1 MFQVKHSNKFAD
13 LTGISG
19 RMEKIMNELMALNT
33 TELSN
38 KKLVTQFTRINKAI
52 ETGNESK
59 WTIADSIKTIVVD
72 ELYTEDFETEKKL
85 ADAFGMSRS
94 NLNKMKNASI
104 YHDEIVELSDW
115 TVTKIMEILVIPKD
129 AVEQFLVDYDVK
141 STDSVKTIREAVLA
155 WKEDTSVVAESEV
168 VDNEETEETEDAEN
182 ESSTSNNS
190 ESEVFD
196 HNAEKYVSFFTFI
209 NTLSE
214 DEIKHLIKVMKNDGI
229 GDSYALEEVEKLW
242 SKDI

>member
-1 MFQVKHSNKFAD
+1 
-13 LTGISG
+13 
-19 RMEKIMNELMALNT
+19 MNELITLNT
-33 TELSN
+33 AELSN
-38 KKLVTQFTRINKAI
+38 NKLVTQFTRINKAI
-52 ETGNESK
+52 ETGNKSK
-59 WTIADSIKTIVVD
+59 WTIADSIKTIIVD

-104 YHDEIVELSDW
+104 YHDEIVELADW

-129 AVEQFLVDYDVK
+129 AVEQFLLDYEVK

-168 VDNEETEETEDAEN
+168 VDNEESEVVDNEESEVVNN

-190 ESEVFD
+190 ESEPFD
-196 HNAEKYVSFFTFI
+196 NNSEKYVSFFTFI

-214 DEIKHLIKVMKNDGI
+214 DEIKQLIKVMKDEGI
-229 GDSYALEEVEKLW
+229 GDGYALEEVEKLW

>member
-1 MFQVKHSNKFAD
+1 
-13 LTGISG
+13 
-19 RMEKIMNELMALNT
+19 MNELMTLNT
-33 TELSN
+33 SELSN
-38 KKLVTQFTRINKAI
+38 KKLATQFTRINKAI
-52 ETGNESK
+52 ETGNKSK
-59 WTIADSIKTIVVD
+59 WTIADSIKTIIVD

-104 YHDEIVELSDW
+104 YHDEIVELADW

-129 AVEQFLVDYDVK
+129 AVEQFLVDYEVK
-141 STDSVKTIREAVLA
+141 STDSVKKIREAVLA

-168 VDNEETEETEDAEN
+168 VDNEE
-182 ESSTSNNS
+182 SNSS
-190 ESEVFD
+190 ESETID
-196 HNAEKYVSFFTFI
+196 HNDEKYVSFFTFI

-214 DEIKHLIKVMKNDGI
+214 DEIKHLIKVMKNEGI
-229 GDSYALEEVEKLW
+229 GDGYALEEVDKLW

>member
-1 MFQVKHSNKFAD
+1 
-13 LTGISG
+13 
-19 RMEKIMNELMALNT
+19 MNELMTLNT

-52 ETGNESK
+52 ETGNKSK
-59 WTIADSIKTIVVD
+59 WTIADSIKTIIVD
-72 ELYTEDFETEKKL
+72 ELYMEDFETEKKL

-104 YHDEIVELSDW
+104 YHEEIVELANWS
-115 TVTKIMEILVIPKD
+115 VTKVMEILVIPKD
-129 AVEQFLVDYDVK
+129 DVEKFLVDYEVQ
-141 STDSVKTIREAVLA
+141 SNDSVKSIREAVLA

-168 VDNEETEETEDAEN
+168 VDNEESEVVDD

-190 ESEVFD
+190 ESEDVK
-196 HNAEKYVSFFTFI
+196 HNDEKYVSFFTYI
-209 NTLSE
+209 NTLTE
-214 DEIKHLIKVMKNDGI
+214 DEIKHLIKVMKNEGI

>member
-1 MFQVKHSNKFAD
+1 
-13 LTGISG
+13 
-19 RMEKIMNELMALNT
+19 MNELMALNT

-52 ETGNESK
+52 ETGNKSK
-59 WTIADSIKTIVVD
+59 WTIADSIKTIIVD

-104 YHDEIVELSDW
+104 YHDEIVELADW
-115 TVTKIMEILVIPKD
+115 SVTKIMEILVIPKD
-129 AVEQFLVDYDVK
+129 AVEQFLVDYEVK

-168 VDNEETEETEDAEN
+168 VDNEESEDVDN

-190 ESEVFD
+190 ESETID
-196 HNAEKYVSFFTFI
+196 HNDEKYVSFFTFI

-214 DEIKHLIKVMKNDGI
+214 NEIKHLIKVMKNDGI

>member
-1 MFQVKHSNKFAD
+1 
-13 LTGISG
+13 
-19 RMEKIMNELMALNT
+19 MNELMTLNT

-52 ETGNESK
+52 ETGNKSK

-104 YHDEIVELSDW
+104 YHDEIVELSEW
-115 TVTKIMEILVIPKD
+115 TVTKVMELLVIPKD
-129 AVEQFLVDYDVK
+129 AVEQFLADYEVTSK
-141 STDSVKTIREAVLA
+141 DSVKTIREDVLA

-168 VDNEETEETEDAEN
+168 VDNEESEVVNN

-190 ESEVFD
+190 ESETFD
-196 HNAEKYVSFFTFI
+196 NNSEKYVSFFTFI

-214 DEIKHLIKVMKNDGI
+214 DEIKHLIKVMKNEGI
-229 GDSYALEEVEKLW
+229 GDGYALEEVDKLW

>member
-1 MFQVKHSNKFAD
+1 
-13 LTGISG
+13 
-19 RMEKIMNELMALNT
+19 MNELMTLNT

-52 ETGNESK
+52 ETGNKSK

-72 ELYTEDFETEKKL
+72 ELYMEDFETEKKL

-104 YHDEIVELSDW
+104 YHDEIVELADW

-129 AVEQFLVDYDVK
+129 AVEQFLVDYEVK

-168 VDNEETEETEDAEN
+168 VDNE
-182 ESSTSNNS
+182 SSTSNNS
-190 ESEVFD
+190 ESEPFD
-196 HNAEKYVSFFTFI
+196 NNSEKYVSFFTFI

-214 DEIKHLIKVMKNDGI
+214 DEIKHLIKVMKNEGI

-242 SKDI
+242 

>member
-1 MFQVKHSNKFAD
+1 
-13 LTGISG
+13 
-19 RMEKIMNELMALNT
+19 MNELMTLNT

-38 KKLVTQFTRINKAI
+38 KKLATQFTRINKAI
-52 ETGNESK
+52 ETGNKSK
-59 WTIADSIKTIVVD
+59 WTIADSIKTIIVD

-104 YHDEIVELSDW
+104 YHDEIVELADW

-129 AVEQFLVDYDVK
+129 AIEQFLVDYEVK
-141 STDSVKTIREAVLA
+141 ATDSVKTIREAVLA

-168 VDNEETEETEDAEN
+168 VDNEESEDEEN

-190 ESEVFD
+190 ESETIN
-196 HNAEKYVSFFTFI
+196 HNDEKYVSFFTFI

-229 GDSYALEEVEKLW
+229 GDGYALEEVEKLW

>member
-1 MFQVKHSNKFAD
+1 
-13 LTGISG
+13 
-19 RMEKIMNELMALNT
+19 MNELMTLNT
-33 TELSN
+33 AELSN
-38 KKLVTQFTRINKAI
+38 KKLATQFTRINKAI
-52 ETGNESK
+52 ETGNKSK

-104 YHDEIVELSDW
+104 YHDEIVELADW
-115 TVTKIMEILVIPKD
+115 TVSKIMEILVIPKD
-129 AVEQFLVDYDVK
+129 AVEQFLLDYEVK
-141 STDSVKTIREAVLA
+141 STDSVKKIREAVLA

-168 VDNEETEETEDAEN
+168 VDNEESETVDN

-190 ESEVFD
+190 ESETIN
-196 HNAEKYVSFFTFI
+196 HNDEKYVSFFTFI

-229 GDSYALEEVEKLW
+229 GDGYALEEVEKLW

>member
-1 MFQVKHSNKFAD
+1 
-13 LTGISG
+13 
-19 RMEKIMNELMALNT
+19 MNELMTLNT
-33 TELSN
+33 AELSN

-52 ETGNESK
+52 ETGNKSK

-104 YHDEIVELSDW
+104 YHDEIVELADW

-129 AVEQFLVDYDVK
+129 AVEQFLVDYEVK

-168 VDNEETEETEDAEN
+168 VDNEESEVVDN

-190 ESEVFD
+190 ESEPFD
-196 HNAEKYVSFFTFI
+196 NNSEKYVSFFTFI

-214 DEIKHLIKVMKNDGI
+214 DEIKHLIKVMKNEGI
-229 GDSYALEEVEKLW
+229 GDGYALEEVEKLW

>member
-1 MFQVKHSNKFAD
+1 
-13 LTGISG
+13 
-19 RMEKIMNELMALNT
+19 MNELMKLNT

-38 KKLVTQFTRINKAI
+38 NKLVTQFTRINKAI
-52 ETGNESK
+52 ETGNKSK

-104 YHDEIVELSDW
+104 YHDEIVELADW

-129 AVEQFLVDYDVK
+129 AVEQFLVDYEVK
-141 STDSVKTIREAVLA
+141 STDSVKTIREAVLS

-168 VDNEETEETEDAEN
+168 VDNEESEVVDN

-190 ESEVFD
+190 ELETFD
-196 HNAEKYVSFFTFI
+196 NNSEKYVSFFTFI

-214 DEIKHLIKVMKNDGI
+214 DEIKHLIKVIKKEGI
-229 GDSYALEEVEKLW
+229 GDSYALEEVDKLW

>member
-1 MFQVKHSNKFAD
+1 
-13 LTGISG
+13 
-19 RMEKIMNELMALNT
+19 MNELMTLNT

-52 ETGNESK
+52 ETGNKSK

-104 YHDEIVELSDW
+104 YHDEIVELAEW
-115 TVTKIMEILVIPKD
+115 TVTKVMELLVIPKD
-129 AVEQFLVDYDVK
+129 AVEQFLADYEVTSK
-141 STDSVKTIREAVLA
+141 DSVKTIREAVSA
-155 WKEDTSVVAESEV
+155 WKEDISVVAESEV
-168 VDNEETEETEDAEN
+168 VDNEESEVVNN

-190 ESEVFD
+190 KSEPFD
-196 HNAEKYVSFFTFI
+196 NNSEKYVSFFTFI

-214 DEIKHLIKVMKNDGI
+214 DEIKHLIKVMKNEGI

>member
-1 MFQVKHSNKFAD
+1 
-13 LTGISG
+13 
-19 RMEKIMNELMALNT
+19 MNELITLNT

-52 ETGNESK
+52 ETGNKSK

-72 ELYTEDFETEKKL
+72 ELYIEDFETEKKL

-104 YHDEIVELSDW
+104 YHDEIVELTEW
-115 TVTKIMEILVIPKD
+115 TVTKVMELLVIPKD
-129 AVEQFLVDYDVK
+129 AVEQFLADYEVTSK
-141 STDSVKTIREAVLA
+141 DSVKTIREAVSA
-155 WKEDTSVVAESEV
+155 WKEDASVVAESEV
-168 VDNEETEETEDAEN
+168 VDNE
-182 ESSTSNNS
+182 SSASNNS
-190 ESEVFD
+190 ESEPFD
-196 HNAEKYVSFFTFI
+196 NNSEKYVSFFTFI

-214 DEIKHLIKVMKNDGI
+214 DEIKHLIKVMKNEGI
-229 GDSYALEEVEKLW
+229 GDGYALEEVDKLW

>member
-1 MFQVKHSNKFAD
+1 
-13 LTGISG
+13 
-19 RMEKIMNELMALNT
+19 MNELMVLNT

-38 KKLVTQFTRINKAI
+38 KKLVTQFTRINNAI
-52 ETGNESK
+52 ETGNKSK
-59 WTIADSIKTIVVD
+59 WTIADSIKTIIVD
-72 ELYTEDFETEKKL
+72 ELYTEDFKTEKKL

-104 YHDEIVELSDW
+104 YHDEIVELAEW

-129 AVEQFLVDYDVK
+129 AVEQFLLDYGVK

-168 VDNEETEETEDAEN
+168 VDNEESEVEEN

-190 ESEVFD
+190 ESKMIY
-196 HNAEKYVSFFTFI
+196 HNDEKYVSFFTFI

-214 DEIKHLIKVMKNDGI
+214 DEIKHLIKVMKNEGI

>member
-1 MFQVKHSNKFAD
+1 
-13 LTGISG
+13 
-19 RMEKIMNELMALNT
+19 MNELMTLNT

-52 ETGNESK
+52 ETGNKSK

-104 YHDEIVELSDW
+104 YHDEIVELTEW
-115 TVTKIMEILVIPKD
+115 TVTKVMELLVIPKD
-129 AVEQFLVDYDVK
+129 AVEQFLADYEVTSK
-141 STDSVKTIREAVLA
+141 DSVKTIREAVLA

-168 VDNEETEETEDAEN
+168 VDNEESEVVDN

-190 ESEVFD
+190 ESEPFD
-196 HNAEKYVSFFTFI
+196 NNSEKYVSFFTFI

-214 DEIKHLIKVMKNDGI
+214 DEIKHLIKVMKNEGI

>member
-1 MFQVKHSNKFAD
+1 
-13 LTGISG
+13 
-19 RMEKIMNELMALNT
+19 MNELMTLNT

-52 ETGNESK
+52 ETGNKSK
-59 WTIADSIKTIVVD
+59 WTIADSIKTIVVE

-104 YHDEIVELSDW
+104 YHDEIAELADW

-129 AVEQFLVDYDVK
+129 DVEKFLVDYDVN
-141 STDSVKTIREAVLA
+141 SIDSVKTIREAVLA
-155 WKEDTSVVAESEV
+155 WKEDTSVVTESEIV
-168 VDNEETEETEDAEN
+168 ENEESEDVEN

-190 ESEVFD
+190 ESETI
-196 HNAEKYVSFFTFI
+196 NNNNEKYVSFFTFI

-214 DEIKHLIKVMKNDGI
+214 DEIKYLIKVMKKNGI

>member
-1 MFQVKHSNKFAD
+1 
-13 LTGISG
+13 
-19 RMEKIMNELMALNT
+19 MNELMTLNT

-52 ETGNESK
+52 ETGNKSK
-59 WTIADSIKTIVVD
+59 WTIADSINTIVVD

-104 YHDEIVELSDW
+104 YHDEIVELADW
-115 TVTKIMEILVIPKD
+115 TVSKIMEILVIPKD
-129 AVEQFLVDYDVK
+129 AVEQFLLDYEVK

-168 VDNEETEETEDAEN
+168 VDNEESEDVEN

-196 HNAEKYVSFFTFI
+196 HNDEKYVSFFAFI

-214 DEIKHLIKVMKNDGI
+214 DEIKHLIKVMKNEGI
-229 GDSYALEEVEKLW
+229 GDSYALEEVDKLW
-242 SKDI
+242 SKNI

>member
-1 MFQVKHSNKFAD
+1 
-13 LTGISG
+13 
-19 RMEKIMNELMALNT
+19 MNELMTLNT
-33 TELSN
+33 AELSN

-104 YHDEIVELSDW
+104 YHDEIVELADW
-115 TVTKIMEILVIPKD
+115 TVSKIMEILVIPKD
-129 AVEQFLVDYDVK
+129 AVEQFLLDYEVK

-168 VDNEETEETEDAEN
+168 VDNEESEVVDN

-190 ESEVFD
+190 ESEPFD
-196 HNAEKYVSFFTFI
+196 NNSEKYVSFFTFI

-229 GDSYALEEVEKLW
+229 GDGYALEEVDKLW

>member
-1 MFQVKHSNKFAD
+1 
-13 LTGISG
+13 
-19 RMEKIMNELMALNT
+19 MNELMKLNT

-38 KKLVTQFTRINKAI
+38 KKLGTQFTRINKAI
-52 ETGNESK
+52 ETGNKSK
-59 WTIADSIKTIVVD
+59 WTIADSIKTIIVD

-85 ADAFGMSRS
+85 ADVFGMSRS

-104 YHDEIVELSDW
+104 YHDEIVELADW

-129 AVEQFLVDYDVK
+129 AVKQFLVDYEVK

-155 WKEDTSVVAESEV
+155 WKEDTSVVVESEV
-168 VDNEETEETEDAEN
+168 VDNEESEVVDN

-190 ESEVFD
+190 ESETFD
-196 HNAEKYVSFFTFI
+196 NSEKYVSFFNFI

-214 DEIKHLIKVMKNDGI
+214 DEIKHLIKVIKNDGI

>member
-1 MFQVKHSNKFAD
+1 
-13 LTGISG
+13 
-19 RMEKIMNELMALNT
+19 MNELITLNT

-52 ETGNESK
+52 ETGNKSK

-104 YHDEIVELSDW
+104 YHDEIVELADW

-129 AVEQFLVDYDVK
+129 AVEQFLLDYEVK
-141 STDSVKTIREAVLA
+141 STDSVKTIRDAVLA

-168 VDNEETEETEDAEN
+168 VDNEESEDVDN

-190 ESEVFD
+190 ESETID
-196 HNAEKYVSFFTFI
+196 HNDEKYVSFFTFI

-214 DEIKHLIKVMKNDGI
+214 NEIKHLIKVMKNDGI
-229 GDSYALEEVEKLW
+229 GDGYALEEVDKLW

>member
-1 MFQVKHSNKFAD
+1 
-13 LTGISG
+13 
-19 RMEKIMNELMALNT
+19 MNELMTLNT

-52 ETGNESK
+52 ETGNKSK

-104 YHDEIVELSDW
+104 YHDEIVELTEW
-115 TVTKIMEILVIPKD
+115 TVTKVMELLVIPKD
-129 AVEQFLVDYDVK
+129 AVEQFLADYEVTSK
-141 STDSVKTIREAVLA
+141 DSVKTIRDAVLA

-168 VDNEETEETEDAEN
+168 VDNEESEVVDN

-190 ESEVFD
+190 ESETFD
-196 HNAEKYVSFFTFI
+196 HNDEKYVSFFTFI

-214 DEIKHLIKVMKNDGI
+214 DEIKHLIKVMKNEGI

>member
-1 MFQVKHSNKFAD
+1 
-13 LTGISG
+13 
-19 RMEKIMNELMALNT
+19 MNELMTLNT
-33 TELSN
+33 AELSN

-52 ETGNESK
+52 ETGNKSK

-104 YHDEIVELSDW
+104 YHDEIVELADW

-129 AVEQFLVDYDVK
+129 AVEQFLLDYEVK

-168 VDNEETEETEDAEN
+168 VDNEESEVVDN

-190 ESEVFD
+190 ESESEPFD
-196 HNAEKYVSFFTFI
+196 NNSEKYVSFFTFI

-229 GDSYALEEVEKLW
+229 GDSYALEEVDKLW

>member
-1 MFQVKHSNKFAD
+1 
-13 LTGISG
+13 
-19 RMEKIMNELMALNT
+19 MNELITLNT

-52 ETGNESK
+52 ETGNKSK
-59 WTIADSIKTIVVD
+59 WTIADSIKTIIVD

-104 YHDEIVELSDW
+104 YHDEIVELADW
-115 TVTKIMEILVIPKD
+115 TVTKIMELLVIPKD
-129 AVEQFLVDYDVK
+129 AVEQFLADYEVTSK
-141 STDSVKTIREAVLA
+141 DSVKTIREAVSA

-168 VDNEETEETEDAEN
+168 VDNEESEDVEN

-190 ESEVFD
+190 ESEMNV
-196 HNAEKYVSFFTFI
+196 HNIHDDEKYVSFFTFI
-209 NTLSE
+209 NTLTK

-229 GDSYALEEVEKLW
+229 GDGYALEEVDKLW

>member
-1 MFQVKHSNKFAD
+1 
-13 LTGISG
+13 
-19 RMEKIMNELMALNT
+19 MNELMTLNT

-38 KKLVTQFTRINKAI
+38 KKLVTQFTIINKAI
-52 ETGNESK
+52 ETGNKSK

-104 YHDEIVELSDW
+104 YHDEIVELADW
-115 TVTKIMEILVIPKD
+115 TVSKIMEILVIPKD
-129 AVEQFLVDYDVK
+129 AVEQFLLDYEVK
-141 STDSVKTIREAVLA
+141 STDSVKTIREAVSA

-168 VDNEETEETEDAEN
+168 VDNEESEVVDNEEN

-190 ESEVFD
+190 KSEPFD
-196 HNAEKYVSFFTFI
+196 NNSEKYVSFFTFI

>member
-1 MFQVKHSNKFAD
+1 
-13 LTGISG
+13 
-19 RMEKIMNELMALNT
+19 MNELMTLNT
-33 TELSN
+33 AELSN

-52 ETGNESK
+52 ETGNKSK

-104 YHDEIVELSDW
+104 YHDEIIELADW
-115 TVTKIMEILVIPKD
+115 TVSKIMEILVIPKD
-129 AVEQFLVDYDVK
+129 AVEQFLLDYEVK

-168 VDNEETEETEDAEN
+168 VDNEESEVVDN

-190 ESEVFD
+190 ESEPFD
-196 HNAEKYVSFFTFI
+196 NNSEKYVSFFTFI

-214 DEIKHLIKVMKNDGI
+214 DEIKHLIKVMKNEGI
-229 GDSYALEEVEKLW
+229 GDGYALEEVDKLW

>member
-1 MFQVKHSNKFAD
+1 
-13 LTGISG
+13 
-19 RMEKIMNELMALNT
+19 MNELMALNT

-52 ETGNESK
+52 ETGNKSK

-104 YHDEIVELSDW
+104 YHEEILELADW

-129 AVEQFLVDYDVK
+129 AVEQFLVDYEVK
-141 STDSVKTIREAVLA
+141 ATDSVKSIRDAVLA

-168 VDNEETEETEDAEN
+168 VDDEESEDEEN

-190 ESEVFD
+190 ESKMID
-196 HNAEKYVSFFTFI
+196 HNDEKYVSFFTFI

-214 DEIKHLIKVMKNDGI
+214 DEIKHLIKVMKNEGI
-229 GDSYALEEVEKLW
+229 GDGYALEEVEKLW

>member
-1 MFQVKHSNKFAD
+1 
-13 LTGISG
+13 
-19 RMEKIMNELMALNT
+19 MNELMILNT
-33 TELSN
+33 AELSN

-52 ETGNESK
+52 ETGNKSK

-72 ELYTEDFETEKKL
+72 ELYIEDFETEKKL

-104 YHDEIVELSDW
+104 YHDEIIELADW

-129 AVEQFLVDYDVK
+129 AVEQFLLDYEVK

-168 VDNEETEETEDAEN
+168 VDNEESEVVDN

-190 ESEVFD
+190 ESETLSEPFD
-196 HNAEKYVSFFTFI
+196 HNNEKYVSFFTFI

-214 DEIKHLIKVMKNDGI
+214 DEIKHLIKVMKNEGI
-229 GDSYALEEVEKLW
+229 GDGYALEEVDKLW

>member
-1 MFQVKHSNKFAD
+1 
-13 LTGISG
+13 
-19 RMEKIMNELMALNT
+19 MNELMTLNT

-38 KKLVTQFTRINKAI
+38 KKLATQFTRINKAI
-52 ETGNESK
+52 ETGNKSK
-59 WTIADSIKTIVVD
+59 WTIADSIKTIIVD

-104 YHDEIVELSDW
+104 YHDEIVELADW

-129 AVEQFLVDYDVK
+129 AIEQFLLDYEVK

-168 VDNEETEETEDAEN
+168 VDNEESEDEEN

-190 ESEVFD
+190 ESETIN
-196 HNAEKYVSFFTFI
+196 HNDEKYVSFFTFI

-229 GDSYALEEVEKLW
+229 GDGYALEEVEKLW

>member
-1 MFQVKHSNKFAD
+1 
-13 LTGISG
+13 
-19 RMEKIMNELMALNT
+19 MNELMTLNT

-52 ETGNESK
+52 ETGNKSK
-59 WTIADSIKTIVVD
+59 WTIADSIKTIIVD

-104 YHDEIVELSDW
+104 YHDEIVELSEW
-115 TVTKIMEILVIPKD
+115 SVTKVMEILVIPKD
-129 AVEQFLVDYDVK
+129 AVEQFLVDYEVK

-168 VDNEETEETEDAEN
+168 VDNEESEVVDN

-190 ESEVFD
+190 ELEPFD
-196 HNAEKYVSFFTFI
+196 HNNEKYVSFFTFI

-229 GDSYALEEVEKLW
+229 GDGYALEEVDKLW

>member
-1 MFQVKHSNKFAD
+1 
-13 LTGISG
+13 
-19 RMEKIMNELMALNT
+19 MNELMTLKT

-52 ETGNESK
+52 ETGNKSK

-104 YHDEIVELSDW
+104 YHDEIVELADW
-115 TVTKIMEILVIPKD
+115 TVYKIMEILVIPKD
-129 AVEQFLVDYDVK
+129 FVEQFLVDYEVK

-168 VDNEETEETEDAEN
+168 VDNEESEVVDNEESEVVDNEN

-190 ESEVFD
+190 ESKMID
-196 HNAEKYVSFFTFI
+196 HNDEKNVSFFTFI

-214 DEIKHLIKVMKNDGI
+214 DEIKHLIKVMKNEGI
-229 GDSYALEEVEKLW
+229 GDSYALEEVDKLW

>member
-1 MFQVKHSNKFAD
+1 M
-13 LTGISG
+13 T
-19 RMEKIMNELMALNT
+19 LNT

-52 ETGNESK
+52 ETGNKSK

-104 YHDEIVELSDW
+104 YHDEIVELSEW
-115 TVTKIMEILVIPKD
+115 TVTKVMELLVIPKD
-129 AVEQFLVDYDVK
+129 AIEQFLADYEVK
-141 STDSVKTIREAVLA
+141 ATDSVKTIREAVLA

-168 VDNEETEETEDAEN
+168 VDNEESEDVEN

-190 ESEVFD
+190 ESEPFD
-196 HNAEKYVSFFTFI
+196 NNSEKNVSFFTFI

-229 GDSYALEEVEKLW
+229 GDGYALEEVEKLW

>member
-1 MFQVKHSNKFAD
+1 
-13 LTGISG
+13 
-19 RMEKIMNELMALNT
+19 MNELMTLNT

-52 ETGNESK
+52 ETGNKSK
-59 WTIADSIKTIVVD
+59 WTIADSIKTIIVD

-104 YHDEIVELSDW
+104 YHDEIVELTEW
-115 TVTKIMEILVIPKD
+115 TVTKVMELLVIPKD
-129 AVEQFLVDYDVK
+129 AVEQFLADYEVTSK
-141 STDSVKTIREAVLA
+141 DSVKTIREAVSA

-168 VDNEETEETEDAEN
+168 VDNEESEVVDN

-190 ESEVFD
+190 ESEVVN
-196 HNAEKYVSFFTFI
+196 HNDEKYVSFFTFI
-209 NTLSE
+209 NTLTE

-229 GDSYALEEVEKLW
+229 GDSYALEEVDKLW

>member
-1 MFQVKHSNKFAD
+1 
-13 LTGISG
+13 
-19 RMEKIMNELMALNT
+19 MNELMALNT
-33 TELSN
+33 AELSN

-52 ETGNESK
+52 ETGNKSK

-115 TVTKIMEILVIPKD
+115 TVSKIMEILVIPKD
-129 AVEQFLVDYDVK
+129 AVEQFLVDYEVK

-168 VDNEETEETEDAEN
+168 VDNEESEVVDN

-214 DEIKHLIKVMKNDGI
+214 DEINHLIKVMKNEGI
-229 GDSYALEEVEKLW
+229 GDGYALEEVEKLW

>member
-1 MFQVKHSNKFAD
+1 
-13 LTGISG
+13 
-19 RMEKIMNELMALNT
+19 MNELMTLNT

-38 KKLVTQFTRINKAI
+38 KKLVTQFTIINKAI
-52 ETGNESK
+52 ETGNKYK

-85 ADAFGMSRS
+85 ADAFGISRS

-104 YHDEIVELSDW
+104 YHDEIVELADW

-129 AVEQFLVDYDVK
+129 AVEQFLADYEVTSK
-141 STDSVKTIREAVLA
+141 DSVKTIREAVSA
-155 WKEDTSVVAESEV
+155 WKKDTSVVAESEV
-168 VDNEETEETEDAEN
+168 VDNEESEESEVVDN

-190 ESEVFD
+190 ESETFN
-196 HNAEKYVSFFTFI
+196 HNDEKYVSFFTFI

-214 DEIKHLIKVMKNDGI
+214 DEIKHLIKVMKKEGI

>member
-1 MFQVKHSNKFAD
+1 
-13 LTGISG
+13 
-19 RMEKIMNELMALNT
+19 MNELMTLNT

-52 ETGNESK
+52 ETGNKSK
-59 WTIADSIKTIVVD
+59 WTIADSIKTIIVD

-104 YHDEIVELSDW
+104 YHDEIVELTEW
-115 TVTKIMEILVIPKD
+115 TVTKVMELLVIPKD
-129 AVEQFLVDYDVK
+129 DVEQFLADYEVTSK
-141 STDSVKTIREAVLA
+141 DSVKTIREAVLA

-168 VDNEETEETEDAEN
+168 VDNEESEVVDNEN

-190 ESEVFD
+190 ESETFD
-196 HNAEKYVSFFTFI
+196 HNDEKYVSFFTFI

-214 DEIKHLIKVMKNDGI
+214 DEIKHLIKVMKNEGI
-229 GDSYALEEVEKLW
+229 GDGYALEEVEKLW

>member
-1 MFQVKHSNKFAD
+1 
-13 LTGISG
+13 
-19 RMEKIMNELMALNT
+19 MNELMTLNT

-52 ETGNESK
+52 ETGNKSK

-104 YHDEIVELSDW
+104 YHEEILELADW

-129 AVEQFLVDYDVK
+129 AVEQFLVDYEVK
-141 STDSVKTIREAVLA
+141 ATDSVKSIREAVLA

-168 VDNEETEETEDAEN
+168 VDNEESKVVDN

-190 ESEVFD
+190 ESETFD
-196 HNAEKYVSFFTFI
+196 NNSEKYVSFFTFI

-214 DEIKHLIKVMKNDGI
+214 DEIKHLIKVMKNEGI
-229 GDSYALEEVEKLW
+229 GDSYALEEVGKLW

>member
-1 MFQVKHSNKFAD
+1 
-13 LTGISG
+13 
-19 RMEKIMNELMALNT
+19 MNELMTLIT

-52 ETGNESK
+52 ETGNKSK

-104 YHDEIVELSDW
+104 YHDEIVELADW

-129 AVEQFLVDYDVK
+129 AVEQFLLDYEVK
-141 STDSVKTIREAVLA
+141 STDSIKTIREAVLA

-168 VDNEETEETEDAEN
+168 VDNEESEVVEN

-190 ESEVFD
+190 ESEVVK
-196 HNAEKYVSFFTFI
+196 HNDEKYVSFFTFI

-214 DEIKHLIKVMKNDGI
+214 DEIKYLIKVMKNGGV

>member
-1 MFQVKHSNKFAD
+1 
-13 LTGISG
+13 
-19 RMEKIMNELMALNT
+19 MNELMTLNT

-38 KKLVTQFTRINKAI
+38 KKLVTQFIRINKAI
-52 ETGNESK
+52 ETGNKSK

-85 ADAFGMSRS
+85 ADVFGMSRS

-104 YHDEIVELSDW
+104 YHDEIVELADW

-129 AVEQFLVDYDVK
+129 DVEKFLVDYDVN
-141 STDSVKTIREAVLA
+141 SSDSVKTIRESVLA
-155 WKEDTSVVAESEV
+155 WKEDTCVVAESEIV
-168 VDNEETEETEDAEN
+168 ENEESEIVEN

-190 ESEVFD
+190 ESKTID
-196 HNAEKYVSFFTFI
+196 HNDEKYVSFFTFI
-209 NTLSE
+209 NTLSK
-214 DEIKHLIKVMKNDGI
+214 DEIKHLIKVMKKEGI